1 MSHYPGFG
9 KTCADPYTK
18 QMYPEHSKFATLMLT
33 MPIGSY
39 SVERCFSYTTRIGG
53 DDKRQS
59 LTEKHIQQL
68 VRISQQAPP
77 FPSSG
82 CLTWPFTVSAKT
94 PEEAT
99 LDSFITPLRSGYR
112 HQEDFS
118 PRSELIQENNC

>member
-68 VRISQQAPP
+68 DRISQQVPP

-82 CLTWPFTVSAKT
+82 YLTWPLTVSEKT
-94 PEEAT
+94 PQEAT
-99 LDSFITPLRSGYR
+99 LDSFSNDTFEKWL
-112 HQEDFS
+112 QA
-118 PRSELIQENNC
+118 PRRLFPQK